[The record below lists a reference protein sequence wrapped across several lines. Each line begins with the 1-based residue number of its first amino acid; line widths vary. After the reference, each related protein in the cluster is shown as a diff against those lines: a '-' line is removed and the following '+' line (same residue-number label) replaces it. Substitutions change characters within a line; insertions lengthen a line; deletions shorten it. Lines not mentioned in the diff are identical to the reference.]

1 MPLNAVRKL
10 YMLKY
15 WGKLLV
21 TNNCILKDYYLT
33 LFEKHNDG
41 KMNWVSEI
49 HKLLTELRFTEI
61 WNKQYLDVSFIPL
74 IKQRIFDQ
82 EKENF

>member
-21 TNNCILKDYYLT
+21 TNNCILKDCYLT
-33 LFEKHNDG
+33 LLEKHNDG
-41 KMNWVSEI
+41 KINWVSEI
-49 HKLLTELRFTEI
+49 HTLLTELGFTEI
-61 WNKQYLDVSFIPL
+61 WNTQCLDESIIPL
-74 IKQRIFDQ
+74 IKEFLT
-82 EKENF
+82 KKSKLF